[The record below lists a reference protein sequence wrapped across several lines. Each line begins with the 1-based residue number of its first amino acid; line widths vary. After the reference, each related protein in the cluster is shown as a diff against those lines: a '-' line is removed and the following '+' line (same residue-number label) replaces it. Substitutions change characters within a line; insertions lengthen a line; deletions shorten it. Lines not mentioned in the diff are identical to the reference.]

1 MSSWNPDA
9 DFWLGV
15 MRRHGGLVR
24 ATAQRL
30 LLKAL
35 SDGLLRGGCPA
46 PSVSRHYPGPL
57 GQYEHAKAGFTEAG
71 FHPEQYARACLRAAR
86 RAGV

>member
-24 ATAQRL
+24 ATARRL

-35 SDGLLRGGCPA
+35 SDGLRGGCPA

-57 GQYEHAKAGFTEAG
+57 GQYEHAKAGFAEAG